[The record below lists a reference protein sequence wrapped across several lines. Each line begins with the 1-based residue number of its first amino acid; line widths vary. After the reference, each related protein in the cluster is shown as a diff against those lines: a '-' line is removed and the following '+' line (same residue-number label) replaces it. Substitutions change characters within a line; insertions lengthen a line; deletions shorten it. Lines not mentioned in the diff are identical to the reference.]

1 MNKNNLSR
9 KRAKVEIKKIDNILG
24 KELLQKKRKNSNDI
38 PVKNSQESTRIIKI
52 DLALAK
58 ERAIADYNL
67 IERRNRMELLLF
79 KEKIERDKR
88 MLDDDFSRFKEK
100 IEREKKK
107 LDNDLLSFKRNIESA
122 KIASKEK
129 LNNELK
135 RLDLYLSIFEKYE

>member
-79 KEKIERDKR
+79 KEKIERDKM